1 MFARYTHEDAGGA
14 LLAATRRTTR
24 AVDEE
29 FWRGRTVEV
38 DDRVHRGDIE
48 TTRGDV
54 GDHEDGH
61 AVVLELGEVDLAVG
75 GLVGSEASE
84 AYLHGAVDG
93 LGFDPVERQERLFV
107 RERRRD
113 DGNEF
118 RVVARGHE
126 DEGALGVRNDL
137 AKQVDE
143 CRHLLVLIVNH
154 GQ

>member
-1 MFARYTHEDAGGA
+1 M
-14 LLAATRRTTR
+14 
-24 AVDEE
+24 
-29 FWRGRTVEV
+29 

-54 GDHEDGH
+54 GDHEDGY

-75 GLVGSEASE
+75 GLVGSETSE

-93 LGFDPVERQERLFV
+93 LGVDPVERQERLFV

-126 DEGALGVRNDL
+126 DESALGVRNDL

-154 GQ
+154 WQ

>member
-1 MFARYTHEDAGGA
+1 M
-14 LLAATRRTTR
+14 
-24 AVDEE
+24 
-29 FWRGRTVEV
+29 

-61 AVVLELGEVDLAVG
+61 AVVLAVG
-75 GLVGSEASE
+75 GLVESEAGE